1 MEVKPQLGQDVKPF
15 VTTFYTD
22 MPKMLTSTLS
32 KINIMTIFKTNN
44 NIMNILHHN
53 NSITPLEK
61 KPGVYKLSCDDCDC
75 FYIGQTGRGVL
86 QRFNEHIGLHFIT

>member
-1 MEVKPQLGQDVKPF
+1 MQKILPS
-15 VTTFYTD
+15 
-22 MPKMLTSTLS
+22 MLS
-32 KINIMTIFKTNN
+32 KINIMIIFKTNN

-61 KPGVYKLSCDDCDC
+61 KPGVYKLSCDHCDC

-86 QRFNEHIGLHFIT
+86 KRFIEHTLKHNFKKLDFT